1 MARQDSRIS
10 PDFVASQKTKRTDLA
25 NAPSQANG
33 LPGAIERIEAIEA
46 ILALH
51 SYAAN

>member
-1 MARQDSRIS
+1 MSAPKSRID